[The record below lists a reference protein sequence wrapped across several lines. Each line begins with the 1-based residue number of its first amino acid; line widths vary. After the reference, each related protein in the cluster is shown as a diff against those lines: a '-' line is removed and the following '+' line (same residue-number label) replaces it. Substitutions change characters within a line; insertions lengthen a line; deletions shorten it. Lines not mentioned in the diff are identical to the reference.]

1 MVRADVYETLR
12 LGRRAIL
19 RQLLRAKRILDTAGE
34 PYYVYSRIWLDDYC
48 NWIQYASDEVL
59 RSMAHEVRKV
69 PLEKADILAAFD
81 IVELEEAA
89 REALAEQAAAE
100 GN

>member
-1 MVRADVYETLR
+1 
-12 LGRRAIL
+12 
-19 RQLLRAKRILDTAGE
+19 
-34 PYYVYSRIWLDDYC
+34 
-48 NWIQYASDEVL
+48 
-59 RSMAHEVRKV
+59 MAHEVRKV